1 MAAQDDQLAVV
12 WHGGLPAADGDQ
24 ALQYSVYR
32 VSAQSKAHSGALY
45 LSGRSHLS
53 WLGFSETGLLAAHDT
68 QVRLQPRLE
77 THCAC
82 SSLCSNRCNLSR
94 IQHAILV
101 TCPQVTGRDPHSKRH
116 MQQAGSA
123 LRQVMM
129 LATMQACLAAGSHAR
144 LQSSVRRHLGACL

>member
-1 MAAQDDQLAVV
+1 MAGRPVAVAAQDDQLAVV

-68 QVRLQPRLE
+68 QV
-77 THCAC
+77 
-82 SSLCSNRCNLSR
+82 
-94 IQHAILV
+94 
-101 TCPQVTGRDPHSKRH
+101 H
-116 MQQAGSA
+116 MQPA
-123 LRQVMM
+123 LKP
-129 LATMQACLAAGSHAR
+129 
-144 LQSSVRRHLGACL
+144 SSPCIDPCDLPKTQHVLLVRCHQLKGGERHRICHMPQTGNALK